1 MTDPAKISKYVYSIT
16 YLSIRPTS
24 YTLLPQTSS
33 TGVIV
38 ATAQKNSPG
47 LDGTYYFLL
56 NNQPLKVIDD
66 STRLASISIRISNSL
81 SRLASAIK

>member
-24 YTLLPQTSS
+24 YTILPQTSN
-33 TGVIV
+33 TGVIAV
-38 ATAQKNSPG
+38 TAQKNSPG
-47 LDGTYYFLL
+47 LDGTYSFLI
-56 NNQPLKVIDD
+56 NNQPLNVIDD
-66 STRLASISIRISNSL
+66 ATKLASIPIRISNPL